1 MIKIILLI
9 SLFFLVNC
17 SFTKIDF
24 WTKDEKIESI
34 DKNLITVFEKK
45 EVLKKEFNS
54 NVRLKLSKFNKR
66 NFKKSYLTNDLGIYE
81 INKEIKS
88 QSKFKFKKIKNFNYF
103 EPEISFDGKN
113 FIFFDD
119 KGNILK
125 FDENFKLLWKKN
137 YYSKQ
142 EKKLNPILT
151 LANNG
156 DTLVVFDNIGKFYA
170 VNLNTGNLLWSKT
183 NFNPFNSQI
192 KISKNKIVAIDL
204 NNILRCFSLKD
215 GSELWKFNSENTFL
229 KSTKI
234 NSIVIK
240 DDNVIFN
247 NSIGDVISVDLD
259 TGSLIWQT
267 PTQSSEIYEN
277 AFSLVMSDLVIRK
290 NNLVFSNNRNEF
302 FSMNSENGLINWK
315 QEINSNV
322 RPVFYDKFLFT
333 VSNEGY
339 FFVIERMTGNI
350 VRITDVFNVFKPK
363 KRESIKPIGF
373 VLSYDKMF
381 LSTNK
386 GRLLTINIASGK
398 TESLS
403 KIDKHRISKPFVFNK
418 KILLVKDNSIIRLN

>member
-1 MIKIILLI
+1 M
-9 SLFFLVNC
+9 
-17 SFTKIDF
+17 
-24 WTKDEKIESI
+24 
-34 DKNLITVFEKK
+34 
-45 EVLKKEFNS
+45 
-54 NVRLKLSKFNKR
+54 
-66 NFKKSYLTNDLGIYE
+66 
-81 INKEIKS
+81 
-88 QSKFKFKKIKNFNYF
+88 
-103 EPEISFDGKN
+103 
-113 FIFFDD
+113 
-119 KGNILK
+119 
-125 FDENFKLLWKKN
+125 
-137 YYSKQ
+137 
-142 EKKLNPILT
+142 
-151 LANNG
+151 
-156 DTLVVFDNIGKFYA
+156 
-170 VNLNTGNLLWSKT
+170 NTGNLLWSKT

-192 KISKNKIVAIDL
+192 KISKNKIVAIDF

-234 NSIVIK
+234 NSIIIK

-302 FSMNSENGLINWK
+302 FSINSENGLINWK

-339 FFVIERMTGNI
+339 FFVIERKTGNI
-350 VRITDVFNVFKPK
+350 VRITDIFNVFKPK
-363 KRESIKPIGF
+363 KRENIKPIGF
-373 VLSYDKMF
+373 VLSYNKMF
-381 LSTNK
+381 LSTDK

-398 TESLS
+398 TESIS
-403 KIDKHRISKPFVFNK
+403 KIDNDRISKPFVFNK

>member
-1 MIKIILLI
+1 
-9 SLFFLVNC
+9 
-17 SFTKIDF
+17 
-24 WTKDEKIESI
+24 
-34 DKNLITVFEKK
+34 
-45 EVLKKEFNS
+45 
-54 NVRLKLSKFNKR
+54 
-66 NFKKSYLTNDLGIYE
+66 
-81 INKEIKS
+81 
-88 QSKFKFKKIKNFNYF
+88 
-103 EPEISFDGKN
+103 
-113 FIFFDD
+113 
-119 KGNILK
+119 
-125 FDENFKLLWKKN
+125 LLWKKN

-192 KISKNKIVAIDL
+192 KISKNKIFAIDL

-215 GSELWKFNSENTFL
+215 GSELWIFNSENTFL

-240 DDNVIFN
+240 DENVIFN
-247 NSIGDVISVDLD
+247 NSIGDIISVDLD

-277 AFSLVMSDLVIRK
+277 AFSLVMSDLVIKK
-290 NNLVFSNNRNEF
+290 NDLVFSNNRNEF

-363 KRESIKPIGF
+363 KREGIKPIGF

-398 TESLS
+398 TESIF
-403 KIDKHRISKPFVFNK
+403 KIDNDRISKPFVFNK
-418 KILLVKDNSIIRLN
+418 KILLVKDNSIIKLN